1 MHRKMP
7 ALQKEMQAS
16 STSNFRYFTCLLDKG
31 HIISGC
37 YFITITQRMENKI
50 MYEVVDQNR
59 RILFASKA
67 DADNY
72 VDYMRQMT

>member
-1 MHRKMP
+1 
-7 ALQKEMQAS
+7 
-16 STSNFRYFTCLLDKG
+16 
-31 HIISGC
+31 
-37 YFITITQRMENKI
+37 MENKI
-50 MYEVVDQNR
+50 MYEVVDQNQYDQNR

>member
-1 MHRKMP
+1 
-7 ALQKEMQAS
+7 
-16 STSNFRYFTCLLDKG
+16 
-31 HIISGC
+31 
-37 YFITITQRMENKI
+37 